1 MKVSELRDKLNE
13 TLKYFGDTD
22 LVSLRG
28 SSNRRRYVRYD
39 VKIIQEE
46 GDLVGVY
53 LDELID
59 LSKNLSGEI
68 NIF

>member
-28 SSNRRRYVRYD
+28 SSNRRRYVGYD